1 MKASVKNLQNKVVGE
16 IELPQDVFGVDVRSD
31 LLARAVHW
39 QLAKR
44 RSGNHKTKGISE
56 IAGTTAKPWAQKG
69 TGRARQGST
78 RSPQW
83 RTGAV
88 IFGPVVRDHGYSM
101 NKKVRA
107 EALRCALSAKQAEG
121 KLIILDA
128 AKIEAVKTKKM
139 VDALK
144 SLGIT
149 GSALFIDGANLDN
162 NFALSLR
169 NIPNMDVLPEQGTN
183 VYDILRRDSLVLT
196 RNAVEQLGSRLK
208 NESESGDKK

>member
-1 MKASVKNLQNKVVGE
+1 MKASVRNLDNKVVGE

-44 RSGNHKTKGISE
+44 RSGNHKTKGVSE
-56 IAGTTAKPWAQKG
+56 ISGTTAKPWAQKG

-83 RTGAV
+83 RKGAV

-121 KLIILDA
+121 KLIVLDA
-128 AKIEAVKTKKM
+128 AKMAEKKTKKAAS
-139 VDALK
+139 ALK
-144 SLGIT
+144 GLGVAT
-149 GSALFIDGANLDN
+149 SALVIDGANLDD
-162 NFALSLR
+162 NFAFSLR
-169 NIPNMDVLPEQGTN
+169 NIPHMNVLPEQGAN
-183 VYDILRRDSLVLT
+183 VYDILRADCLIMT
-196 RNAVEQLGSRLK
+196 QQAVEQLSTRLK
-208 NESESGDKK
+208 GDAK